1 MTRAMKAPLAA
12 TLLMST
18 FLSTTGFAYAAPDVV
33 VSIKPVHS
41 LVASVMQG
49 VGEPVLLLDGA
60 TSPHDYALKPSQASE
75 LQSADLIFW
84 IGEDLETFLE
94 KPLETI
100 GSNAKAVSMMDAEGL
115 FTLPFREGGA
125 FEAHDH
131 AHDDHDH
138 SKNAHDDHK
147 HDDHAHDEDKHDDHA
162 HEEGKHDDHAHDDHA
177 HEQKAEHDHNDHAE
191 KAHDDHG
198 HDHAKGAMDPHIW
211 LDPQN
216 AKVIAKAASDALS
229 EVDPENAATYA
240 ANLSD
245 LNARLD
251 ALGAEIDETLAPA
264 KGKAFVVFHDAYHYF
279 EHRFDFEAAGSITV
293 NPEVQPGAERVRE
306 IRDRIKEL
314 GAVCVFSEP
323 QFTPAIV
330 ETVTEGS
337 NANGGVLDPLGA
349 AIENGPDL
357 YPALVRN
364 MANSLASCLSGES

>member
-1 MTRAMKAPLAA
+1 MKRAMKAPLAA
-12 TLLMST
+12 SLLMST
-18 FLSTTGFAYAAPDVV
+18 FLSTTGFASAAPDVV

-60 TSPHDYALKPSQASE
+60 TSPHDYALKPSQAAE

-84 IGEDLETFLE
+84 VGEDLETFLE

-100 GSNAKAVSMMDAEGL
+100 GSNAKTVSMMDAEGL

-131 AHDDHDH
+131 ALDDHDH
-138 SKNAHDDHK
+138 SKKAHDDH
-147 HDDHAHDEDKHDDHA
+147 A
-162 HEEGKHDDHAHDDHA
+162 HDDHAHDDHA
-177 HEQKAEHDHNDHAE
+177 HEQKAEHKHDDHAE
-191 KAHDDHG
+191 KTHDDHG
-198 HDHAKGAMDPHIW
+198 HNHAKDAMDPHIW

-229 EVDPENAATYA
+229 AVDPENAATYA

-251 ALGAEIDETLAPA
+251 ALSAEIGETLAPA

-293 NPEVQPGAERVRE
+293 SPEAQPGAERVRE

-323 QFTPAIV
+323 QFTPALI

-337 NANGGVLDPLGA
+337 NAKGGVLDPLGS
-349 AIENGPDL
+349 AIGNGPDL
-357 YPALVRN
+357 YPTLVRN
-364 MANSLASCLSGES
+364 MANSLATCLSEES